1 MTVPMDYIR
10 VTKDQQATNNK
21 KKAHQNKVGGV
32 TTAAGNKCSGSAG
45 GK

>member
-1 MTVPMDYIR
+1 MDYIR

-21 KKAHQNKVGGV
+21 KKAQNKVGV
-32 TTAAGNKCSGSAG
+32 VATAAGNKSSGSAG